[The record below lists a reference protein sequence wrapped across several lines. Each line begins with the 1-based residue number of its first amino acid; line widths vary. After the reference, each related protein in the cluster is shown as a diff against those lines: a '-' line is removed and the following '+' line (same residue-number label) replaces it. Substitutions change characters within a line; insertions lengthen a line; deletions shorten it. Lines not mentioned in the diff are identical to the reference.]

1 MASDVLREGHR
12 TWLSLSMHGLEQGS
26 GFGAEKAFE
35 GEGSTNHVEGLQGKP
50 GACQAWVQCREG
62 NLGRAPR
69 APTRTLRGPW
79 ALQDLCPKVT
89 FFTGFSAT
97 GTQLM
102 SSQRRISRSSSVLSQ
117 HDRPPW
123 LTLPLGTWKLRPERQ
138 WDQKLRGVAE
148 TALFTTPPPP
158 PTPQGLSRG
167 MQTLVSCRS
176 PALSIQE
183 CNLHTEDLHHS
194 FLFF

>member
-1 MASDVLREGHR
+1 MLREGHR

-123 LTLPLGTWKLRPERQ
+123 LTSPLGTWKLRPERQ

-148 TALFTTPPPP
+148 TALFTPPPP
-158 PTPQGLSRG
+158 PRPPLPRDSPGGCRLWSPAEAPPFLSR
-167 MQTLVSCRS
+167 S
-176 PALSIQE
+176 AIYIQKT
-183 CNLHTEDLHHS
+183 CTIPFS
-194 FLFF
+194 FFN